1 MAELAPDSLRRIPLV
16 DMMLRDPIAG
26 FATRTVDASWNY
38 QQILSAPVG
47 GFNPGAGKILVPA
60 RSRIAAW
67 LADPDAGAR
76 PHNAAD
82 RLLREVLFA
91 VHDYLH
97 IWAYRL
103 IRERRPEL
111 EFGGRAAGSVVDF
124 EDLIFCHL
132 LTEAVAVAG
141 LDYWYLSCVELNDV
155 VDLGTTVRNLTIPYH
170 ERQRAEVRRFCP
182 AIDVQ
187 TPDFFATLVEIYC
200 GGTFPGCDPDA
211 LRQSPLVLE
220 WVHKELQYGRLQRE
234 YSRLWFSYLLGR
246 RLDESSARLRRP
258 CDHTRPWQIE
268 LARDVAERLWAK
280 VKHGELAAFS
290 AASALDDDAYDQL
303 PDRLDFRFVNAQ
315 HLDLDDDGV
324 LARADGNPESNRWL
338 LRQLVASYQLDDAV
352 DRRAV
357 ERALAANDLVI
368 LRALL
373 RNANRLDTTDGG
385 PPLTFFLS

>member
-1 MAELAPDSLRRIPLV
+1 MAELAPDSLLRIPLV
-16 DMMLRDPIAG
+16 DMMMRDPIVG
-26 FATRTVDASWNY
+26 FATRTIDASWTY
-38 QQILSAPVG
+38 QQILPTALG
-47 GFNPGAGKILVPA
+47 GFNPGVGKVFVPA
-60 RSRIAAW
+60 RSRIASW
-67 LADPDAGAR
+67 LGDPAQGVR

-97 IWAYRL
+97 IWAYRV
-103 IRERRPEL
+103 IRERRPDL
-111 EFGGRAAGSVVDF
+111 GFGSLGGEVVDL

-155 VDLGTTVRNLTIPYH
+155 VDLGTAVDNLTIPYH

-182 AIDVQ
+182 SLEVQ
-187 TPDFFATLVEIYC
+187 TPGFFATVVEIYC
-200 GGTFPGCDPDA
+200 GGTFPGFDPDA
-211 LRQSPLVLE
+211 LRHSPLILD

-234 YSRLWFSYLLGR
+234 YTRLWFSYLLGR

-258 CDHTRPWQIE
+258 CEYQKPWQVALAAEIGE
-268 LARDVAERLWAK
+268 LLWAK
-280 VKHGELAAFS
+280 VKHGRLEAFS
-290 AASALDDDAYDQL
+290 AASALDDASYHRL

-324 LARADGNPESNRWL
+324 LARADGNPESTRWL
-338 LRQLVASYQLDDAV
+338 LRQLVGSYQLDDAV

-357 ERALAANDLVI
+357 ERALAAGDLVI

-373 RNANRLDTTDGG
+373 RNANRLTAADGA